1 MDELELYE
9 VNDIIECLPYLD
21 KNEWERNR
29 GIMYSVFQSQCTKQI
44 KPTDIIKFPWDN
56 VTVEDETS
64 ISNDDIER
72 LKNKSKLIQ
81 EKHFNNGKIYNSTS
95 SGHFTA

>member
-1 MDELELYE
+1 MTVKYFMDELELYE

-29 GIMYSVFQSQCTKQI
+29 GIMYSVFQSQCTKQL
-44 KPTDIIKFPWDN
+44 KPSDIIKFPWD
-56 VTVEDETS
+56 TVEGDTS
-64 ISNDDIER
+64 ISNDEIER
-72 LKNKSKLIQ
+72 LKNKSKLIK

-95 SGHFTA
+95 S